1 MYYFAGVAIG
11 SEEVLLVEM
20 RFRSAEE
27 ARLATQIFYNQ
38 DLSLLVMYLAQ
49 RVDQPRKIKVR
60 SVFHYYNLNLTT
72 STKIRIFNVT
82 GEVMYI
88 RILKTKKVGMK

>member
-1 MYYFAGVAIG
+1 LYYFAGVAIG